1 MKKKS
6 VKVNLNEVAAEE
18 LRRVAEELGIP
29 QAEVLRRGL
38 SVMRMYSEL
47 KKGEEG
53 QRGALLIREKDE
65 TRELILA

>member
-1 MKKKS
+1 M
-6 VKVNLNEVAAEE
+6 NEVAAEE